1 MSNNFKD
8 KFQAILNEY
17 HKAITKPLEHKKYY
31 LGVSPDHN
39 EAIPEYTIIQYSGDF
54 SLLKDMYSELLFY
67 GEFFL
72 EDGVEMFKV
81 NRGSE
86 GKKVNEIKL

>member
-1 MSNNFKD
+1 MSDNFNKE
-8 KFQAILNEY
+8 FQRTLDEY
-17 HKAITKPLEHKKYY
+17 HKAIIKPLEHKKYY

-39 EAIPEYTIIQYSGDF
+39 ETHPEYTIIQYSGDF

-81 NRGSE
+81 NRESE
-86 GKKVNEIKL
+86 GSKVTVITC